1 MEPLTTAALVLG
13 GAKLLGGAIEGF
25 GQYQALAPSEVAQD
39 RIKELERLQQADA
52 LGLTGQEKQ
61 AFVQAFMNP
70 QRISEGKELK
80 VHDKNY
86 RVNSILNSIL
96 D

>member
-13 GAKLLGGAIEGF
+13 GAKLLGGAVESF

-70 QRISEGKELK
+70 QRALQAEQMNQQQALQATLQ
-80 VHDKNY
+80 D
-86 RVNSILNSIL
+86 
-96 D
+96 